1 MSDQPA
7 DRSEADD
14 DDEPGRARDAEM
26 VEEARIAA
34 AGGGVRR
41 IPSLFQSLCYL
52 VLVAALAIVIW
63 WVLGR

>member
-1 MSDQPA
+1 MSDKPA
-7 DRSEADD
+7 DDQGDD
-14 DDEPGRARDAEM
+14 DQPGRARDAEM

-52 VLVAALAIVIW
+52 ILVAALAAVIW